1 LHTPDLLLA
10 LALAL
15 ALLAIPVAALVAVVP
30 LLQPARNAAADR
42 THAAVSP
49 LHHLAI
55 MPAAWPVARGR
66 RITR

>member
-1 LHTPDLLLA
+1 MHTTDLLA
-10 LALAL
+10 AL
-15 ALLAIPVAALVAVVP
+15 ALLVGDAGWTVVVL

-55 MPAAWPVARGR
+55 MPAAWPVRGGR
-66 RITR
+66 RITRIG